1 MLAISGPR
9 ALAAFPD
16 RNKEW
21 RRALG
26 FQGGPS
32 RDVERHRRDCAA
44 SLNLLQQ
51 SCPYDEGLSGS
62 PQRFSTAPSTVFRL
76 MAGRWHQAAEALS
89 FRFFTPEE
97 VDRILVEGARRGRA
111 GSHAAIERILKHE
124 LQLGRPDLW
133 QRIRQLKNTSLPT
146 NHRRPIWR
154 PEDEKI
160 LRDGYQNGWRG
171 KREAVR
177 ELLRRHPDWRPHT
190 VWRHAGKFGLVHREA
205 RCGQERTHQA
215 WSEEDEEILMDLSGY
230 KSARKI
236 AKLLHRSEAAVRSHL
251 SVLGKSSRVDLDG
264 FSRHALATQLHLSS
278 STIQRWIVRGLL
290 EVRDPR
296 ITRKSLDCLAGSG
309 RPPTS
314 LRIGGEPSGMLAVS
328 VQPKENSGAGPSGA
342 LIPAEPA
349 TPSNPSSRAKRAWTE
364 VANCLGVPL
373 AAVEEL
379 IACGALKMYD
389 PTIPEKSF
397 RNFCRRYGSV
407 INWDALDYETRDWL
421 RSVMDFNPHAG
432 ESVAKRLKTLRKH
445 AEIVR
450 HCECGR
456 TIRGNAFFRH
466 RKRCSGMKSASETGP

>member
-1 MLAISGPR
+1 MALFAPPR
-9 ALAAFPD
+9 RTFIEQIRL
-16 RNKEW
+16 
-21 RRALG
+21 
-26 FQGGPS
+26 
-32 RDVERHRRDCAA
+32 H
-44 SLNLLQQ
+44 
-51 SCPYDEGLSGS
+51 DEGLSRG
-62 PQRFSTAPSTVFRL
+62 PYRFSTVRNTVLAL
-76 MAGRWHQAAEALS
+76 MADRRQQAADAHS

-97 VDRILVEGARRGRA
+97 VDRILAEGARNGRA

-124 LQLGRPDLW
+124 LGLERPALW
-133 QRIRQLKNTSLPT
+133 ERIRQLKCQPS
-146 NHRRPIWR
+146 RPGFPCFAWS
-154 PEDEKI
+154 PEDERI
-160 LRDGYQNGWRG
+160 LDRGYQTGWQG
-171 KREAVR
+171 KRDAIR
-177 ELLRRHPDWRPHT
+177 ELLKRHPGWRPHT
-190 VWRHAGKFGLVHREA
+190 VWSHAAKLGLVHRKDQ
-205 RCGQERTHQA
+205 RGQERARLA
-215 WSEEDEEILMDLSGY
+215 WSEEDEGILLDLSGY

-278 STIQRWIVRGLL
+278 STIQRWIVQGLL

-296 ITRKSLDCLAGSG
+296 ITRESLDRLAGSG
-309 RPPTS
+309 RLSAS
-314 LRIGGEPSGMLAVS
+314 LRIRAEPSGIPAVS
-328 VQPKENSGAGPSGA
+328 VEPKENPGAGVSGA
-342 LIPAEPA
+342 LSPAEPA
-349 TPSNPSSRAKRAWTE
+349 TPSKPSSRAKRAWTE